1 MAVALIR
8 RRRTHIAGKNMSHA
22 RSLRVIGQSL
32 EAAGVLTFE
41 LEKYGPQYML
51 WTDSLAEAG
60 VRILRNAL
68 RQNNAVSQEPHHAR
82 VNRVFCFSP
91 ADISRLDAQAQKQ
104 RRNQSLSATPT
115 AKLLS
120 HGLRSLGD
128 HFDRMQV
135 NAFRIEWTID
145 SVSIHYQ
152 RVNGL
157 SHCKTFTIEEVQ
169 KLGAAHSSLRKSGLY
184 LFSPADA

>member
-1 MAVALIR
+1 
-8 RRRTHIAGKNMSHA
+8 MSHA

-32 EAAGVLTFE
+32 EAARISTFE
-41 LEKYGPQYML
+41 LEKYGPQYMV
-51 WTDSLAEAG
+51 WTDSVTDAAEA
-60 VRILRNAL
+60 ILRNAL
-68 RQNNAVSQEPHHAR
+68 RHNKAASQEAR
-82 VNRVFCFSP
+82 HSQVNRVFCFSP

-120 HGLRSLGD
+120 HGLRTLGD

-135 NAFRIEWTID
+135 NAFRVEWTMG

-152 RVNGL
+152 RVNGP
-157 SHCKTFTIEEVQ
+157 SNCKTFTIEELQ
-169 KLGAAHSSLRKSGLY
+169 KLCAHPSLRRSGLY